1 MTTALQ
7 AHFADYGAF
16 HQTAGNKACHYV
28 GIPLIVLSGFALL
41 SAIPIADVGGLHV
54 TWAEVLLL
62 FAGSY
67 YLAMDAGLGMLM
79 LVVSVLF
86 DAAGR
91 QIPVLPAAGLFIFGW
106 ILQFIGHYVYEG
118 KSPAFFR
125 NVTHLLVGPLWILA
139 KATGRA

>member
-28 GIPLIVLSGFALL
+28 GIPVIVLSIFALL
-41 SAIPIADVGGLHV
+41 SALPIAVVGGFQI
-54 TWAEVLLL
+54 TWAEVLLI
-62 FAGSY
+62 FSATY
-67 YLAMDAGLGMLM
+67 YLGLDAGLGALM
-79 LVVSVLF
+79 LVASVLF

-91 QIPVLPAAGLFIFGW
+91 QIPVLPAAALFVFGW

-139 KATGRA
+139 KVTGRA

>member
-28 GIPLIVLSGFALL
+28 GIPVIVLSMFALL
-41 SAIPIADVGGLHV
+41 SALPIAQLGGVQL

-62 FAGSY
+62 FSATY
-67 YLAMDAGLGMLM
+67 YLGLDAGLGLM
-79 LVVSVLF
+79 MVAVSVLF

-91 QIPVLPAAGLFIFGW
+91 QIPVLPAAALFVFGW

-125 NVTHLLVGPLWILA
+125 NLTHLLVGPLWILA